1 MNCLVSVLNKS
12 ITRLGVNL
20 DESCTVLCN
29 RFKKK
34 VRSVLVKI
42 RQKQGGRDYEDY
54 VENGFVLFD
63 IKKNEIIRLS
73 ELVQQVN
80 SLETKVECLTDDAS
94 RKAESLKRVVMEKS
108 LLVQSSVVAARLP
121 FNHGKLYDDVQERQK
136 QRKVKTIKTAIEQA
150 LFFLQ
155 CLVFF

>member
-1 MNCLVSVLNKS
+1 M
-12 ITRLGVNL
+12 
-20 DESCTVLCN
+20 
-29 RFKKK
+29 
-34 VRSVLVKI
+34 
-42 RQKQGGRDYEDY
+42 
-54 VENGFVLFD
+54 
-63 IKKNEIIRLS
+63 S

-136 QRKVKTIKTAIEQA
+136 QRKV
-150 LFFLQ
+150 
-155 CLVFF
+155 